1 MRAVLLR
8 LRELVA
14 HEPVVVRSLIGLV
27 VAGALVWGV
36 DIADLGERIAQTVE
50 IVAAIVALLGLTWA
64 RQGAVAAKEVVAVV
78 EPDGT
83 TVAGPAS
90 PLPDGTPVTPG
101 LTDGERD
108 ALTATAW
115 LVPEGHPGRDAIA
128 SFLDQARHLQAT
140 DLDLD

>member
-1 MRAVLLR
+1 MRAALLR
-8 LRELVA
+8 LRELIA
-14 HEPVVVRSLIGLV
+14 HEPVVVRSLIGLI

-64 RQGAVAAKEVVAVV
+64 RQGAFAAKEVVAVV

-101 LTDGERD
+101 LTDHE
-108 ALTATAW
+108 ALHLARVHDDLPPDDPAR
-115 LVPEGHPGRDAIA
+115 PAIESTLA
-128 SFLDQARHLQAT
+128 QARRLA
-140 DLDLD
+140 